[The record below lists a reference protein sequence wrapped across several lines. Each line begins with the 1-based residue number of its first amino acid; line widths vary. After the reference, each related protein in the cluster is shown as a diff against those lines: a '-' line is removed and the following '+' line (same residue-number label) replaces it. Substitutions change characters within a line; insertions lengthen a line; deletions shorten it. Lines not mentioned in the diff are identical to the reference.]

1 MPFAPSLVESAP
13 MLAVGN
19 GTLLVF
25 GFVALGVL
33 LMVYSIYWMIFKMGK
48 D

>member
-1 MPFAPSLVESAP
+1 MPFALSLIDSAP
-13 MLAVGN
+13 MLAVR

-25 GFVALGVL
+25 GFVALGAV